1 MPENKIVESVN
12 LGFFVF
18 FFFVTQW
25 TSNPLKTEMM
35 RPVKTTSGFHHFSSN
50 THIIEVVPETNYCLN
65 LSDVMNFFSIFSD
78 PIATPTAPTCGAHK
92 KALHDC
98 GTLGLVA
105 VYLSY
110 T

>member
-1 MPENKIVESVN
+1 MPEYKIVESVN

-25 TSNPLKTEMM
+25 TSNPLKTEMR
-35 RPVKTTSGFHHFSSN
+35 RPVKITFSSN
-50 THIIEVVPETNYCLN
+50 THIIEVVSETNHCLN
-65 LSDVMNFFSIFSD
+65 LSDCYVFFSLFSD